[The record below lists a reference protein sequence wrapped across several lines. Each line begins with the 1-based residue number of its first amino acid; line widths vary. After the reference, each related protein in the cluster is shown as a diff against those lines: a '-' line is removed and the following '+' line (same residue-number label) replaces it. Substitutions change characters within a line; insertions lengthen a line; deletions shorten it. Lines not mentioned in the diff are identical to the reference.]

1 MLHALKGRLTMTAAL
16 VPLDTT
22 DDRLVD
28 LWVYGKAEQTAD
40 AYRRDARRFLAFTGK
55 PLRQTTYD
63 DLVQYSLS
71 LSAAGLSE
79 ASQRRMLASV
89 KALLAFAARVG
100 ASPVNV
106 GAVMRLS
113 RQPVDLAERILSES
127 DIHRMIA
134 LEPDR
139 RNVALLRLLYATAAR
154 ASEVAGLTW
163 SDVTER
169 ADGAFQVTLHGK
181 GNKTRVV
188 WLPSSLRADI
198 ETLRAQHA
206 PTVAG
211 VGRVQLWRIVTTAAR
226 RAGLDIDAGG
236 KPRSVS
242 THWMRHA
249 HISHSLDRGAP
260 VHLVRETAGHAS
272 LETTSAYAHA
282 RPDTSSAKYLAL

>member
-1 MLHALKGRLTMTAAL
+1 MTAAL
-16 VPLDTT
+16 VPLDTG
-22 DDRLVD
+22 DNRLID
-28 LWVYGKAEQTAD
+28 LWVFGKAEQTAD
-40 AYRRDARRFLAFTGK
+40 AYRRDARQFLAFVGK
-55 PLRQTTYD
+55 PLSAVTLS
-63 DLVQYSLS
+63 DLQGYALS
-71 LSAAGLSE
+71 LEPDKALPEGEKRRKA
-79 ASQRRMLASV
+79 ASQRRKLASI
-89 KALLAFAARVG
+89 KSLLSYGQRVG
-100 ASPVNV
+100 LLPVNV
-106 GAVMRLS
+106 GAAVRLQ

-139 RNVALLRLLYATAAR
+139 RNVAILRLLYATAAR

-163 SDVTER
+163 SNVTER
-169 ADGAFQVTLHGK
+169 ADGSFQVTLHGK

-272 LETTSAYAHA
+272 LETTTAYAHA